1 MCPLDVAIM
10 RWESS
15 TLVRVTGELDLSNIT
30 SLERRLAEAEQS
42 PGSTLVID
50 LTGLDFIDS
59 TGLHSLARL
68 HQRRRRTGG
77 GVTVMTGARIGR
89 IFHVIGLDQV
99 LDVRCEECD

>member
-1 MCPLDVAIM
+1 MAIT

-30 SLERRLAEAEQS
+30 SLERRLAEVEQ
-42 PGSTLVID
+42 GSGTSLVID
-50 LTGLDFIDS
+50 LTALHFIDS
-59 TGLHSLARL
+59 TGLNSLARL
-68 HQRRRRTGG
+68 DQRLRRTGG
-77 GVTVMTGARIGR
+77 RVTVMTRGRIGR